1 MKWGLAMR
9 RVAGWGVLPWLLVL
23 LLALAV
29 QVQAQPQPQPQTQPP
44 SPSLDQQLRDWQAQL
59 DAAEKKLDAGFTDEG
74 VTTTQGRLEQLLRQ
88 VRQSEQAVAQQLQA
102 VQKRVDTLGEAPA
115 EDAPPEDPLIARLRA
130 DLNKQLADARAHE
143 KRMELVRSRAETL
156 LTDIAGWE
164 RRQAHDVIMQRNPMP
179 LSLSIWRQAGVDGLA
194 FARELIALPGAWWT
208 GNMKGAGSGQ
218 RLLWLL
224 ALPLGGLLLTWPLR
238 RGILRRFGW
247 TPEESDPS
255 YARRI
260 VAALA
265 DGLANIIVP
274 VAVIALVVGVLAWQ
288 GVLAG
293 LFGTLIYAVVA
304 VFSGALLI
312 FGLFRAAL
320 SPHRVQWRVVP
331 VAPAQMGALLG
342 LLALVLG
349 LLAVSLVLTS
359 TAWRAD
365 LLTPPLEAVFFLLQS
380 LVTALAL
387 TGLLAPRLWIGSP
400 GSSPEPGADAAVPD
414 DAGGGPHRVGDG
426 TAEVPSRAGRASR
439 WIGVLH
445 LVRWSVW
452 ITPLLALAGWGRL
465 AFVAQLRLVGS
476 VALIG
481 VVWLLRLTLR
491 EALQRLINR
500 RMPAGAAAGD
510 DAADPWIGGR
520 MRLFWWGLLADILLL
535 VPAAYALLLL
545 NGTPWAML
553 RLWTRST
560 LGGFSVG
567 NVSVTPSILLVAVA
581 VFAFGLAL
589 TSLLRRWLA
598 ASLLPNT
605 RLDQG
610 AQHSVAVGTGYVGV
624 ALTLL
629 VVVSA
634 LGIDMSRLTIVL
646 GALSLGIG
654 FGLQNLVQ
662 NFAAGI
668 LLLIERPIKVGDWI
682 QIGTAEGT
690 VKRISVRSTEI
701 EVFDRSTVF
710 VPNSELTAQQVI
722 NRTHRNLIARL
733 TLPIRVAQDADPR
746 QVERVLLGCV
756 AEQPHVCWYPESY
769 VWFRGFADGV
779 LNFELRVFIDDVNER
794 ITVDNGLYHA
804 IAVAFREA
812 GLVIPYPQ
820 CDVHLRTPA
829 AADAAPG
836 QPAADGVDGAAP
848 A

>member
-1 MKWGLAMR
+1 MKWGLALR
-9 RVAGWGVLPWLLVL
+9 RGAGWCVRSWLLVL
-23 LLALAV
+23 LLAVA
-29 QVQAQPQPQPQTQPP
+29 VQAQPQPQSQPP
-44 SPSLDQQLRDWQAQL
+44 SPSLDQQLGDWQAQL
-59 DAAEKKLDAGFTDEG
+59 DAAEKKLDAGFTDDG
-74 VTTTQGRLEQLLRQ
+74 VTVTQGQLEQLLRQ
-88 VRQSEQAVAQQLQA
+88 VRQGEQAVAQQLQA
-102 VQKRVDTLGEAPA
+102 VQKRADTLGEAPA
-115 EDAPPEDPLIARLRA
+115 EDAPLEDPLIAQLRA

-179 LSLSIWRQAGVDGLA
+179 LSLSIWRQAGAGGLA
-194 FARELIALPGAWWT
+194 FARELIALPSAWWT
-208 GNMKGAGSGQ
+208 ENMRGAGSGR

-238 RGILRRFGW
+238 RGILRRFGRN
-247 TPEESDPS
+247 PQEPDPS

-260 VAALA
+260 GAALA

-274 VAVIALVVGVLAWQ
+274 VVMISLVVGVLAWQ

-293 LFGTLIYAVVA
+293 LFGNLIYAVVA
-304 VFSGALLI
+304 VFSAALLV

-320 SPHRVQWRVVP
+320 SPQLVQWRVVSVVP
-331 VAPAQMGALLG
+331 TQMHALLG

-387 TGLLAPRLWIGSP
+387 TGLLAPRLWIGST
-400 GSSPEPGADAAVPD
+400 GSPPEPVADAAVPD
-414 DAGGGPHRVGDG
+414 DAGGGP
-426 TAEVPSRAGRASR
+426 ARAGGEAAEAPPSAGKASR
-439 WIGVLH
+439 WIWVLLH

-481 VVWLLRLTLR
+481 VVWLIRLALR

-500 RMPAGAAAGD
+500 HMPAGAAAAGS
-510 DAADPWIGGR
+510 DAADPWIRGR

-553 RLWTRST
+553 RLWTRSV
-560 LGGFSVG
+560 LGGFSMG
-567 NVSVTPSILLVAVA
+567 NVSVTPSNLLVAVA
-581 VFAFGLAL
+581 VFAIGLAL

-598 ASLLPNT
+598 GSLLPNT
-605 RLDQG
+605 RLDPG

-629 VVVSA
+629 LVVSA

-682 QIGTAEGT
+682 QIGATEGT

-710 VPNSELTAQQVI
+710 VPNSELTAQQVV
-722 NRTHRNLIARL
+722 NRTHRNPMTRL

-746 QVERVLLGCV
+746 HVERVLLDCV
-756 AEQPHVCWYPESY
+756 AEQAHVCWYPESY

-794 ITVDNGLYHA
+794 VAVDNSLHHA

-820 CDVHLRTPA
+820 RDVHLRRA
-829 AADAAPG
+829 AAAGPASAAPPPPGPDAA
-836 QPAADGVDGAAP
+836 AP
-848 A
+848 D